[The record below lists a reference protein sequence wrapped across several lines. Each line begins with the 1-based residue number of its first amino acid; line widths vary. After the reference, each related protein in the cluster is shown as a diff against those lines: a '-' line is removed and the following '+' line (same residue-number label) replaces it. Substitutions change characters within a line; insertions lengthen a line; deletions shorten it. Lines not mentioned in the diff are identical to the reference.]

1 MQTYHPKQVPE
12 VIAAKIGEFWS
23 QLKRFPNETVDNY
36 YNRFQELLDD
46 LAKANENPYRL
57 DDDLETKDLRDSWR
71 D

>member
-1 MQTYHPKQVPE
+1 MVTKKINDDGTITWTY
-12 VIAAKIGEFWS
+12 A
-23 QLKRFPNETVDNY
+23 N
-36 YNRFQELLDD
+36 FQELLDD